1 MRLDPLVVQVGVGG
15 KDWRKTISLWMD
27 EGVVEEESELF
38 LSGGRDD
45 WQKFWETILAIDQ
58 KEREPAWQ
66 EAILLLMRWTRWFG
80 IFYGYGASVA
90 WLDERSSWVLGLKS
104 LPFLE
109 VVVFVIH
116 SFGALWIEP
125 FRGIFFTRLVRR
137 RNKKIHAKKYCVGD
151 ERSKRGRIIWK
162 AWRPRVRRVKSAKGV
177 PVSLAVV
184 EDSLRSKRSIELRE
198 EVMR

>member
-15 KDWRKTISLWMD
+15 KDWRKKIGLGWRSDRRRVRVAFSWRERWLAKVLGDNFGHRPKGARASLA
-27 EGVVEEESELF
+27 
-38 LSGGRDD
+38 GGDFAVD
-45 WQKFWETILAIDQ
+45 ALDK
-58 KEREPAWQ
+58 
-66 EAILLLMRWTRWFG
+66 RWFG
-80 IFYGYGASVA
+80 IFYGFGASIA
-90 WLDERSSWVLGLKS
+90 WLDGRSSWVLGLKS

-125 FRGIFFTRLVRR
+125 LWGIFFTRLVRR

-151 ERSKRGRIIWK
+151 ERSKRGRIVWK
-162 AWRPRVRRVKSAKGV
+162 AWRPRVRRVKSAMGV

-184 EDSLRSKRSIELRE
+184 EDSLRSKGSIQVRE
-198 EVMR
+198 EVMP